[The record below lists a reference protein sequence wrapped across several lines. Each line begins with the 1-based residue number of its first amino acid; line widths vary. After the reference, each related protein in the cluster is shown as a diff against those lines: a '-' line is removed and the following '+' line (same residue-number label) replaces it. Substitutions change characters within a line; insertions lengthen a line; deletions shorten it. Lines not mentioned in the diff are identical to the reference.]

1 MKDRTKKLIKIGGLA
16 AALALIG
23 GTFAFTNIGQSVL
36 NITEDTNRPEY
47 GARVHDYFDDESGN
61 KDVFFENFGQAP
73 VFVRVQ
79 LKELF
84 LRNGIPQN
92 NYGENDPSID
102 ATNPESWPVWHAEVD
117 EFTEELTGA
126 RADVMKDASVE
137 GDGSLMEPHT
147 HFLNSFFHLNL
158 GQAHDDGNPTRPWF
172 MPTFNMIPENLT
184 TAAAGSALD
193 GVVRGA
199 THPGE
204 GRANFWGS
212 GDVAYALRDDE
223 DELIVS
229 TDEREQHSTR
239 QVLEQD
245 RAPVSL
251 EYWWNELMDTEDETG
266 HYWVVD
272 SEAGWAYWADALQG
286 AAPGSAEGG
295 EATSF
300 FIDSKAPQEAGLN
313 SIRVDWTYKLNVFGE
328 WNQFTL
334 NFVNE
339 FTQDDDN
346 EDIAPLIQ
354 KIWEAHHDDA

>member
-61 KDVFFENFGQAP
+61 KDVFFENFGQEP

-84 LRNGIPQN
+84 LRNGVPQN
-92 NYGENDPSID
+92 NYGQNDPNID
-102 ATNPESWPVWHAEVD
+102 ATNPETWPVWHAEVD
-117 EFTEELTGA
+117 ENNALTGA
-126 RADVMKDASVE
+126 RAAVDTPDGE
-137 GDGSLMEPHT
+137 GSSSWEP
-147 HFLNSFFHLNL
+147 HFLNSFFRLNL
-158 GQAHDDGNPTRPWF
+158 GQSHDNDNPDRPWF
-172 MPTFNMIPENLT
+172 MPTFNMLPENQS
-184 TAAAGSALD
+184 TAAAGRALD
-193 GVVRGA
+193 GEIGGA

-204 GRANFWGS
+204 GTANFWGS

-223 DELIVS
+223 DELIVA
-229 TDEREQHSTR
+229 TDEQEQHSTR
-239 QVLEQD
+239 QVLEQE
-245 RAPVSL
+245 RAPMSMAVWQAL
-251 EYWWNELMDTEDETG
+251 PEAQRVG
-266 HYWVVD
+266 KYWVV
-272 SEAGWAYWADALQG
+272 EPETGWAYWADLLMG

-300 FIDSKAPQEAGLN
+300 FIDSKAPQAGLS

-328 WNQFTL
+328 W
-334 NFVNE
+334 E
-339 FTQDDDN
+339 PAD
-346 EDIAPLIQ
+346 EDWVSTFINNDANTGDEQALIET
-354 KIWEAHHDDA
+354 IWEAHQED